1 MSTKSPPISMD
12 DEGATIDAAILAE
25 GLGIEAAEIDRLIR
39 EGRLTSSFE
48 KGIGADEG
56 KSRLTFWIEG
66 KRLRVVVDDR
76 GTILQRFRINFGAL
90 RRP

>member
-1 MSTKSPPISMD
+1 MSTKGPPISMD
-12 DEGATIDAAILAE
+12 DEGATIDAAILAQ
-25 GLGIEAAEIDRLIR
+25 GLGIEAAEIDLLIR

-48 KGIGADEG
+48 KGVGADEG

-66 KRLRVVVDDR
+66 KRLRVVVDDS
-76 GTILQRFRINFGAL
+76 GTILQRFRTNFGAL